1 MIMIMILI
9 LITIMMMMMMMMI
22 MDFIVRVSFVIK
34 YNARL
39 QA

>member
-1 MIMIMILI
+1 MIMILI
-9 LITIMMMMMMMMI
+9 LITIMMMMMMI

>member
-1 MIMIMILI
+1 MTMILI
-9 LITIMMMMMMMMI
+9 LITIMMMMMMMI